1 MFWVLTPYWLY
12 NLQILSPIH
21 RLCRSISVFLKEL
34 SWYMMGI
41 FTDTN
46 DLLVSVYC
54 LLITIMVQPKLAQ
67 YWGAF
72 GFLALFPGH
81 SWGKPPFLTG
91 KVEVLE
97 DTGAVELV
105 EKGPIP

>member
-1 MFWVLTPYWLY
+1 MTYLY
-12 NLQILSPIH
+12 QYT
-21 RLCRSISVFLKEL
+21 VFSLPL
-34 SWYMMGI
+34 WY
-41 FTDTN
+41 N
-46 DLLVSVYC
+46 
-54 LLITIMVQPKLAQ
+54 QKLAQ

-81 SWGKPPFLTG
+81 SWGKPLFLTG

-97 DTGAVELV
+97 DTGALELT